1 MIELLWP
8 SFVAQKVKHLPA
20 KQETQVRSLGQED
33 PLEKEMVIHSSI
45 LAMKIPWTVK
55 SGWLQSLG
63 LQSWTQLSD
72 FHFHGKTLL
81 LYTKTCFSSSGCITI
96 PPVPNLASSNNK
108 LLLCHGPVGW
118 ESRCGLPGSLTSGS
132 FTGCH
137 EGVGSG
143 CSCLMAG
150 VGQNSFPALLRG
162 LLLRFSYSQAIRQM
176 ASIL

>member
-1 MIELLWP
+1 M
-8 SFVAQKVKHLPA
+8 
-20 KQETQVRSLGQED
+20 
-33 PLEKEMVIHSSI
+33 
-45 LAMKIPWTVK
+45 
-55 SGWLQSLG
+55 
-63 LQSWTQLSD
+63 SWTQLSD

-108 LLLCHGPVGW
+108 LLLCHGPV

-132 FTGCH
+132 FTGCC

-150 VGQNSFPALLRG
+150 VGQNSFPASLRG
-162 LLLRFSYSQAIRQM
+162 LLLRFSSSQAIRPM
-176 ASIL
+176 ASILCWLLDIGPLGSLTHGQLHHGGSFLPSEGERDLI